1 MCLGYFDSIHKGHI
15 EIIKKAK
22 EYSNL
27 NNILL
32 GVIIFTGG
40 KNNSL
45 DVFSLEERL
54 VKLKL
59 LNVDFVVYNELS
71 QAFMKK
77 THKEFLDELF
87 NLYNIDCVITGE
99 DFTFGAKAF
108 GNVKFLKKYCDDIGV
123 KTITLPKVLCNKGNK
138 ISTKTIKNA
147 LLSGD
152 IKLAN
157 ELLGSNYF
165 IRGRIV
171 KGKKLGSKL
180 GFPTANILI
189 DKSKLKILEGVY
201 LTLTIINDKLY
212 PCLTN
217 VGKQPTVNGESF
229 VVETY
234 IDGFSG
240 DIYDKIISV
249 YFIEK
254 IRDII
259 KFNNVDE
266 LKNQLNEDL
275 RWLK

>member
-1 MCLGYFDSIHKGHI
+1 
-15 EIIKKAK
+15 
-22 EYSNL
+22 
-27 NNILL
+27 
-32 GVIIFTGG
+32 
-40 KNNSL
+40 
-45 DVFSLEERL
+45 
-54 VKLKL
+54 
-59 LNVDFVVYNELS
+59 
-71 QAFMKK
+71 MKK
-77 THKEFLDELF
+77 KISKTTNFFSDEKMF
-87 NLYNIDCVITGE
+87 
-99 DFTFGAKAF
+99 F
-108 GNVKFLKKYCDDIGV
+108 
-123 KTITLPKVLCNKGNK
+123 

-189 DKSKLKILEGVY
+189 DNSKLKISEGVY

-217 VGKQPTVNGESF
+217 VGKQPTVNGESY